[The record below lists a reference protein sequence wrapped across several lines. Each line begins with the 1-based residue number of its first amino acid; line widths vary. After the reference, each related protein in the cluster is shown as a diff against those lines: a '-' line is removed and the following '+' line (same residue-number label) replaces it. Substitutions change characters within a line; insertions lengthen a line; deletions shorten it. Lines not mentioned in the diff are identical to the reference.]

1 MLNPTVPTFFRYLQL
16 LLSKVFALL
25 LIIDASVGWS
35 QTNGTPVYGGA
46 LRPGQLQSFDPKAP
60 GYRPNPEPRNDFW
73 LRSHA
78 AQLEFA
84 QHCMRQ
90 VKPSHEGL
98 IERVIRFSHA
108 RGQVITTELHEGLEK
123 LKTPAGQ
130 AALVQ
135 LAPAQIAQSFKD
147 MGITLDP
154 TGFNAATYTVPGR
167 SVFYA
172 VKGAYSCVLDIKTPS
187 ASLAPILSWG
197 GWSNKYYS
205 SPGVLRNEIIFPR
218 IVKEVDSINI
228 RTLQATWQDDK
239 FTSRF
244 VMRGNYGVDSE
255 QLSRLEL
262 EQEYGRMRV
271 VMSPA
276 LPEDLKRLGMDSAQS
291 YWPVSETLQTE
302 IGTFIKR
309 VLEPPRIKSWLPQWL
324 KGFELGAFEM
334 NSDMWPNLYLTESVK
349 KQLPKTMYSPSAG
362 SPVGLDKDLNVIF
375 AGIPKK
381 YDPYSTHLLMREFY
395 LGRLGTQQSAY
406 KEERGKGFMSV
417 SLLTPKQNEGLSKGF
432 ATYRLEGEPDGV
444 RKTYEMIIKTKGAL
458 PDDKLL
464 SFAQIRLMLP
474 DELKADKP
482 TLAKKESVKR

>member
-1 MLNPTVPTFFRYLQL
+1 MLQPTVPTFYRYLQL
-16 LLSKVFALL
+16 LLARLCALL
-25 LIIDASVGWS
+25 LTIEASVGWA
-35 QTNGTPVYGGA
+35 QANVAPVYSDT

-90 VKPSHEGL
+90 VKPTQDGL

-108 RGQVITTELHEGLEK
+108 RGQVITSELHEALEK

-147 MGITLDP
+147 IGLALDP
-154 TGFNAATYTVPGR
+154 SGFTAATYTVPGR

-172 VKGAYSCVLDIKTPS
+172 IKGSDSCVLDIKTPS
-187 ASLAPILSWG
+187 ASLEPILSWG

-205 SPGVLRNEIIFPR
+205 TPNLRDNDVVFPR

-262 EQEYGRMRV
+262 EQEYGHMRV

-276 LPEDLKRLGMDSAQS
+276 LPEDLKRLGMDSSQS
-291 YWPVSETLQTE
+291 EWPVSESIE
-302 IGTFIKR
+302 KEISGFIGTA
-309 VLEPPRIKSWLPQWL
+309 LQPPNPKSWLTQWR
-324 KGFELGAFEM
+324 KRFETGPFEM
-334 NSDMWPNLYLTESVK
+334 KPDIWVNGYLTEAIK
-349 KQLPKTMYSPSAG
+349 KQMPKIMYSPGLGA
-362 SPVGLDKDLNVIF
+362 PVGLDKDLNVIF
-375 AGIPKK
+375 AAIPKR
-381 YDPYSTHLLMREFY
+381 YDPVATTLLMRTFY
-395 LGRLGTQQSAY
+395 ASYLRTQQSPY
-406 KEERGKGFMSV
+406 KEERGKGYMSIAIV
-417 SLLTPKQNEGLSKGF
+417 PPRLNEDLAKGL
-432 ATYRLEGEPDGV
+432 ATYRLESETDSV

-474 DELKADKP
+474 EELKAES
-482 TLAKKESVKR
+482 KKSVKR

>member
-1 MLNPTVPTFFRYLQL
+1 MLNPTIPTFFRYPQL

-25 LIIDASVGWS
+25 LIIEASTGWA
-35 QTNGTPVYGGA
+35 QTNVAPVHSGT

-90 VKPSHEGL
+90 VKPTQDGL

-108 RGQVITTELHEGLEK
+108 RGQVITSELHEALEK

-147 MGITLDP
+147 MGLTLDP
-154 TGFNAATYTVPGR
+154 TGFTAATYTVPGR

-172 VKGAYSCVLDIKTPS
+172 IKGSDSCVLDIKTPS
-187 ASLAPILSWG
+187 ASLEPILSWG
-197 GWSNKYYS
+197 GWSSKYYG
-205 SPGVLRNEIIFPR
+205 SPGVLRNEIMFPR

-244 VMRGNYGVDSE
+244 VMRGNYGVDSD
-255 QLSRLEL
+255 QLSRLDL

-271 VMSPA
+271 IMSPA
-276 LPEDLKRLGMDSAQS
+276 LPEDLKRLGMDSSQS
-291 YWPVSETLQTE
+291 EWPASESLQTE
-302 IGTFIKR
+302 VGDYIKVVIQPPKIGNWLANWWSR
-309 VLEPPRIKSWLPQWL
+309 YEPYP
-324 KGFELGAFEM
+324 FEVKADF
-334 NSDMWPNLYLTESVK
+334 WPDAYLSEAGR
-349 KQLPKTMYSPSAG
+349 KQLPKTMYAPGLG
-362 SPVGLDKDLNVIF
+362 SPAALDKNLNVIF
-375 AGIPKK
+375 GAIPKN
-381 YDPYSTHLLMREFY
+381 YRILTSVEILMGEFY
-395 LGRLGTQQSAY
+395 RGRLSTQRSPY
-406 KEERGKGFMSV
+406 KEERGKGYMSV
-417 SLLTPKQNEGLSKGF
+417 SLLTPKPNEGLAKGL

-464 SFAQIRLMLP
+464 SFAQIRLILP
-474 DELKADKP
+474 EELKAES
-482 TLAKKESVKR
+482 KKSVKR